1 MKVKRLL
8 WEQKIMF
15 GVRIKNI
22 REEQFVHPPIQYLT
36 YVVVPWPSVL
46 NKPVN
51 PEVLH
56 KLVHESIT
64 LHHHE

>member
-51 PEVLH
+51 PKSLYQF
-56 KLVHESIT
+56 
-64 LHHHE
+64 